1 MTRIPDVD
9 GAGPRRRRSR
19 LARADGDRV
28 PTSTTRAY
36 DELRAAIL
44 SGELQPGAPLRTA
57 ALAERHG
64 TSRTPVRE
72 ALVMLENE
80 GLVDLEPR
88 RGAVVRGFATD
99 DLVDLYEL
107 RVLVEPRAAELATE
121 RASTADLRRL
131 RALLTAQE
139 ALRGIEPAALLRHV
153 EINSAFHALIVEL
166 AGSDALLAAAR
177 AAKGIPHAF
186 RSAFYRDDEQR
197 RFSLACHREILAAIA
212 AGSADRAGSAM
223 RIHMLS
229 ARDYL
234 IEVMRENRA
243 D

>member
-1 MTRIPDVD
+1 VTGTPHVD
-9 GAGPRRRRSR
+9 GAARRTRRRV
-19 LARADGDRV
+19 AAGDSV

-44 SGELQPGAPLRTA
+44 SGELEPGAPLRTA

-72 ALVMLENE
+72 ALVMLEKE
-80 GLVDLEPR
+80 GLVNLEPR
-88 RGAVVRGFATD
+88 RGAVVRGFATS
-99 DLVDLYEL
+99 DLIDLYEL

-121 RASTADLRRL
+121 RASTADHGRL
-131 RALLTAQE
+131 RSLLTAQE

-153 EINSAFHALIVEL
+153 ELNSAFHAQILDL
-166 AGSDALLAAAR
+166 AGSDALLGAGR

-186 RSAFYRDDEQR
+186 RAAFYRDDEQR
-197 RFSLACHREILAAIA
+197 RFSLACHREILAAMA
-212 AGSADRAGSAM
+212 AGSADRAGTAM

-234 IEVMRENRA
+234 IEVMRENQA